1 MQSHWLVQETLLD
14 FSTALPALCHDT
26 LYHSLSF
33 CSLNPSLNVKKKKK
47 NKKTLKNG
55 VSPINLEL
63 DGEITFYRTKD
74 EVKFHSKVS
83 VS

>member
-1 MQSHWLVQETLLD
+1 MS
-14 FSTALPALCHDT
+14 
-26 LYHSLSF
+26 
-33 CSLNPSLNVKKKKK
+33 KKKKK